1 MISVFNRTLSNI
13 RNRLVYFL
21 TRRFCL
27 KNKFMVTSVKN
38 ADHYSWGTKC
48 DGWYLLKNDRLNV
61 IQERMPS
68 GTREQKHYHVEAQQ
82 FFFILSGIAT
92 FEIED
97 QTICVHSNES
107 LHITK
112 GTKHCI
118 KNNETED
125 LMFLLISE
133 PPSQNDRINL

>member
-1 MISVFNRTLSNI
+1 LFEKII
-13 RNRLVYFL
+13 
-21 TRRFCL
+21 
-27 KNKFMVTSVKN
+27 MVRSLKN
-38 ADHYSWGTKC
+38 ADHYSWGTGC

-61 IQERMPS
+61 IQERMPPGAS
-68 GTREQKHYHVEAQQ
+68 EQKHYHANAQQ
-82 FFFILSGIAT
+82 FFFILSGVAT

-97 QTICVHSNES
+97 QTICVNANES
-107 LHITK
+107 LHIAK